1 MTVERNSIPSSSLGN
16 NSNTTQLSKGLTKE
30 LANNSTE
37 LANDCISRQ
46 AAIDAVRHA
55 WAKGLEPSQYI
66 EELPSA
72 QPERSPWFRIGEI
85 CADESKGFISAGRA
99 FEKIRELLREAERRE
114 DG

>member
-72 QPERSPWFRIGEI
+72 QPEPCEDAVSRQRLLN
-85 CADESKGFISAGRA
+85 DLK
-99 FEKIRELLREAERRE
+99 EKLLEEN
-114 DG
+114 